1 MRFTP
6 IGLSGSSQKQNTNNT
21 TANSYGWQANP
32 GSADIDKLRSAQ
44 FEVDPGLSA
53 QYGQLRN
60 DMKRSFASPTGAYL
74 SPQVRDAQ
82 MRSGQE
88 RLGRDE
94 ANAFRS
100 GQFDVNRLNYGRD
113 AAVAGMTAPTLTQ
126 TGSNSTGSGTVTQTP
141 SAMSTATG
149 MAGAL
154 APLSL

>member
-1 MRFTP
+1 M
-6 IGLSGSSQKQNTNNT
+6 GLSSSSQKQTSNNAT
-21 TANSYGWQANP
+21 QNSYGYQTP
-32 GSADIDKLRSAQ
+32 PSTPDIDKLRSAK

-82 MRSGQE
+82 MRSGNE

-100 GQFDVNRLNYGRD
+100 GQYDANRLGYSRD
-113 AAVAGMTAPTLTQ
+113 AAVAGMTAPQLTQ
-126 TGSNSTGSGTVTQTP
+126 TGSSSTGSGTVTQTP
-141 SAMSTATG
+141 SAMSTG
-149 MAGAL
+149 LGVAGAL